1 VRRTWTAGLLLA
13 FAGVVWGQEGW
24 DQHAADLRRAEV
36 VVVGVLEHRY
46 TFPWIDGWN
55 ERGRI
60 VVEEVLKG
68 DAKVREELPFGWERD
83 FRQGWCLTRADWRGE
98 IGRRGVWVL
107 RREGGRYRA
116 EMFGGFLPM
125 EYLDR
130 VRAELR
136 AVR

>member
-1 VRRTWTAGLLLA
+1 M
-13 FAGVVWGQEGW
+13 
-24 DQHAADLRRAEV
+24 RRADV

-46 TFPWIDGWN
+46 RFPWIDGWN

-60 VVEEVLKG
+60 VVGEVLKG
-68 DAKVREELPFGWERD
+68 NARVREELPLAWERD
-83 FRQGWCLTRADWRGE
+83 FRQGWCLTRPDWRGA

-107 RREGGRYRA
+107 KREGGRYRA
-116 EMFGGFLPM
+116 EMFGGFHPM

-130 VRAELR
+130 VRVELR